1 MNVAQPP
8 IPERLKFKR
17 RMRQGNRDRP
27 VEERARVIVREL
39 IEAGLPINPHKLQRQ
54 HGISH
59 YMFDAA
65 RAAERARIEALEA
78 LDVDP
83 TALKPT
89 AKAKVEIAK
98 RHAVKEATADV
109 AKRMRELDEEV
120 RRRVLAESKGHLEYL
135 AQEREEA
142 RQSEALYRELIN
154 NHKPPLTAEEFR
166 LVLMCLHPDG
176 ERSEAKLQAAFLA
189 FNAKKLQLTG
199 QK

>member
-8 IPERLKFKR
+8 IPERLKFKP
-17 RMRQGNRDRP
+17 RQSKRERP
-27 VEERARVIVREL
+27 VETRARVIVREL
-39 IEAGLPINPHKLQRQ
+39 LEAGVPVNPHKLERIYD
-54 HGISH
+54 ISH
-59 YMFDAA
+59 VMFDMAKS
-65 RAAERARIEALEA
+65 AERARIEALEA

-120 RRRVLAESKGHLEYL
+120 RRRVLSESKEHLEYL

-142 RQSEALYRELIN
+142 RKSEALYRELIN
-154 NHKPPLTAEEFR
+154 SHKPPLTAEEFR

>member
-8 IPERLKFKR
+8 IPERLKFKPR
-17 RMRQGNRDRP
+17 ESNRDRP
-27 VEERARVIVREL
+27 VETRARALVRPL
-39 IEAGLPINPHKLQRQ
+39 VEAGRPVNARVFGKT

-59 YMFDAA
+59 YAIEAA
-65 RAAERARIEALEA
+65 IAAERARIEALTE
-78 LDVDP
+78 LNVDL

-89 AKAKVEIAK
+89 AQAKVEVAK

-109 AKRMRELDEEV
+109 AKRMADIDEEV
-120 RRRVLAESKGHLEYL
+120 RRRVLAESKEHLEYL

-142 RQSEALYRELIN
+142 RKSEALYRELIN

-176 ERSEAKLQAAFLA
+176 ERSQAKLSDAFRA

>member
-8 IPERLKFKR
+8 VPERLKFKQ
-17 RMRQGNRDRP
+17 RQSKRERP
-27 VEERARVIVREL
+27 VEMRARVIVREL
-39 IEAGLPINPHKLQRQ
+39 IEAGLPVNPHKLERL

-65 RAAERARIEALEA
+65 RAAERARIEALTD
-78 LDVDP
+78 LKVDP
-83 TALKPT
+83 TAPLKPT
-89 AKAKVEIAK
+89 AQAKVEIAK

-120 RRRVLAESKGHLEYL
+120 RRRVLAESKEHLDYL

-142 RQSEALYRELIN
+142 RQTEALYRELIN
-154 NHKPPLTAEEFR
+154 NHKPVLTAEEFR

-176 ERSEAKLQAAFLA
+176 ERSEAKLQTAFLA

>member
-8 IPERLKFKR
+8 IPERLKFKQR
-17 RMRQGNRDRP
+17 ESKRERP
-27 VEERARVIVREL
+27 VERKARAIVREL
-39 IEAGLPINPHKLQRQ
+39 LEAGRPVNPHRLERL

-59 YMFDAA
+59 VMFDMAKS
-65 RAAERARIEALEA
+65 AERARIEALEA

-89 AKAKVEIAK
+89 AKAKVEVAK

-120 RRRVLAESKGHLEYL
+120 RRRVLDESKEHLAYL